1 MRPEDPGSSPVSGI
15 RREMPAAAPTF
26 AEIAGDA
33 ISRLAG
39 GVVAGHNVIFDLRLL
54 DAELRRLGH
63 QLPTLAYLCTRE
75 LAYLLGVD
83 VPNHSLAAL
92 CHYFGIDQPRWHT
105 ASDDA
110 AATAALLAR
119 LVALAASYGRTDLAR
134 LWLLAGPRPTG
145 RMGPAGRLI
154 ARVAACRNEANVG

>member
-1 MRPEDPGSSPVSGI
+1 ML
-15 RREMPAAAPTF
+15 AAAPTF